1 MKLFLHYQVR
11 YSLQAAII
19 TQVFWLLAL
28 SLITCFQGTA
38 IAWNYII
45 EFGGR
50 EFLILSTVPAVVI
63 ALPIAA
69 LTAWQ
74 TRKAF

>member
-19 TQVFWLLAL
+19 TQVFWLIVL
-28 SLITCFQGTA
+28 SAITCFKGTA

-45 EFGGR
+45 EFGGK

-63 ALPIAA
+63 ALPIAL

>member
-1 MKLFLHYQVR
+1 MKLFLHYQVK

-19 TQVFWLLAL
+19 TQIFWLVVL
-28 SLITCFQGTA
+28 SAITCVKGAVF
-38 IAWNYII
+38 AWDYVT
-45 EFGGR
+45 EFGALN
-50 EFLILSTVPAVVI
+50 FIVLSTVPAVVVTIPI
-63 ALPIAA
+63 AL